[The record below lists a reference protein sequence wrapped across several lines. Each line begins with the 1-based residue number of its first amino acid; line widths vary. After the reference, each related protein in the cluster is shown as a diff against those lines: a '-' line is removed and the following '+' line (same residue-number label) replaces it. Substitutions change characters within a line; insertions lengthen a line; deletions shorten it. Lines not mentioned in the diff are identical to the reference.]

1 MIIGVG
7 LRFSEHPTEEGY
19 DKMSA
24 WNQSLISSDVK
35 NMNTILFIDDDP
47 ITLNMLSRAAEI
59 AGFKVNTSVDP
70 RESLAAAQ
78 DIRPD
83 IIILDL
89 NMPDMDGI
97 EVLLN
102 LRSKPE
108 TANIPV
114 LFLSATADT
123 EKARQVLAVGGQEFL
138 TKPLSIKKLLEIIK
152 KYT

>member
-1 MIIGVG
+1 
-7 LRFSEHPTEEGY
+7 
-19 DKMSA
+19 MSA

-123 EKARQVLAVGGQEFL
+123 EKASQVLAVGGQEFL